1 MKNSEIQITQGSLPK
16 NILMFSIPLAISSLL
31 QVLFNMSDIAVV
43 GHFAGPSALGSVGS
57 CTTLVTLFTGLLIGM
72 GGGINAI
79 AARFMGAGD
88 DDKVKKTV
96 HTSLILSLIYGLI
109 VMILGLVFA
118 RSILTIIGTK
128 DELMDGAVLYMTVY
142 LTGTPAMAIYNFGN
156 GILSAKGDSR
166 RSLYYLL
173 SAGILNIVLNLFFVI
188 VCNMSVLGVA
198 LASSISQYLSAFLVL
213 LHMFRAKAN
222 YSISLKEL
230 RIEPQIF
237 KNIALLGITSG
248 LQNAIFSVANLFIQS
263 AVNTFDTTMVE
274 GNSAAANADALIY
287 DIMNAFYIACT
298 TFIAQN
304 YGAGKRD
311 RVMKTYKI
319 CLMYSFCIAFVMGIL
334 LQLFGRQFLMLFT
347 TETEVIEAGLQRL
360 RIMAFSYCFSAFMDN
375 SIAASRGFGKTVLP
389 TIVVILGSCVFRII
403 WIYTIFAYFR
413 TIPSLYLL
421 YIFSWTITAAI
432 ETVIFFGYSRK
443 LLKKE

>member
-1 MKNSEIQITQGSLPK
+1 
-16 NILMFSIPLAISSLL
+16 MFSIPLALSSLL

-43 GHFAGPSALGSVGS
+43 GHFAGPLALGSVGS
-57 CTTLVTLFTGLLIGM
+57 CATLVTLFTGLLIGM

-88 DDKVKKTV
+88 NDKVKKTV
-96 HTSLILSLIYGLI
+96 HTSLILSLIYGII
-109 VMILGLVFA
+109 VMILGLIFA
-118 RSILTIIGTK
+118 RSILAIIGTK
-128 DELMDGAVLYMTVY
+128 DELMDGAVLYMMVY

-198 LASSISQYLSAFLVL
+198 LASSISQYLSAFLVI

-237 KNIALLGITSG
+237 KSIALLGITSG

-304 YGAGKRD
+304 YGAGNRD
-311 RVMKTYKI
+311 RVMKTYKV
-319 CLMYSFCIAFVMGIL
+319 CLMYSFGIAFVLGIL

-347 TETEVIEAGLQRL
+347 SEQEVIEAGLLRL
-360 RIMAFSYCFSAFMDN
+360 RIMAFSYCFSSFMDN

-389 TIVVILGSCVFRII
+389 TVVVILGSCVFRII
-403 WIYTIFAYFR
+403 WIYTIFAHFR

-432 ETVIFFGYSRK
+432 ETVIFLGYAKK